1 MFKSEVSP
9 VYSCT
14 SRRLTNID
22 NCNISTSDNAVICSE
37 HGNLYPARLSALFF
51 VVSCSFCRIL
61 QCKDPP
67 PHRRLPF
74 LGAILA
80 STLEA
85 ELVSQRHC
93 LIAFYSMSERNV
105 ENLDRTSA
113 AWNMRIADMRS
124 LQHFVSKD
132 HIVESVPYELQS
144 LTPNR
149 GSTAWEA
156 LK

>member
-1 MFKSEVSP
+1 MVKLFKSEVSP

-37 HGNLYPARLSALFF
+37 HRNLDSARLSALFS
-51 VVSCSFCRIL
+51 VVSCSFCRIS

-93 LIAFYSMSERNV
+93 LIAFYSMSERN
-105 ENLDRTSA
+105 
-113 AWNMRIADMRS
+113 MRIADMRS

-132 HIVESVPYELQS
+132 HIVESVPYDLQS